1 MAFPAN
7 SLTLTA
13 SNLREAQRGALHAI
27 AAHRSASD
35 EPAQIVL
42 PTGVGKTLI
51 AVLAPYVL
59 EAERVLVVTPARIV
73 RDQVA
78 Y

>member
-1 MAFPAN
+1 MTFRADT
-7 SLTLTA
+7 LTLRT
-13 SNLREAQRGALHAI
+13 SQLREAQSGALHAI

-35 EPAQIVL
+35 EAGIVVL

-59 EAERVLVVTPARIV
+59 EAGRVLVVAPARIV

-78 Y
+78 